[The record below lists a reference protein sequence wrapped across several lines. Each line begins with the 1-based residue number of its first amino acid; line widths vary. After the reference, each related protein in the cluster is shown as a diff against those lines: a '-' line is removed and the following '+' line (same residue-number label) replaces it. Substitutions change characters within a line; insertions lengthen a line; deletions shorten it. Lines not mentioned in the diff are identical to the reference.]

1 MSGLATTRHD
11 RRHDTRTGGLLRK
24 GRRDK
29 AYAIRDLVGRP
40 GDLLAVD
47 EDVVAARCRG
57 RDVESLLEGVDQ
69 NARVSV
75 VMCAHDTHQKR
86 LSGPS
91 SWKEEK
97 FCGRTTYL
105 TLSNA
110 PTLERKVKLV
120 LPRSCVVSAA
130 SQHDGLTKQKEAG
143 GEGVEDT
150 VPGTRRRRP
159 SSGARARRSRAPSRT
174 GDTP

>member
-1 MSGLATTRHD
+1 MSGHATTRHD
-11 RRHDTRTGGLLRK
+11 TTRTGGGLLRK

-97 FCGRTTYL
+97 LCGRTTHL

-130 SQHDGLTKQKEAG
+130 SQHDGLTKKEA